1 MNHEPLLKYFPELAD
16 LERET
21 QLQILAKAY
30 DQCFG
35 PANKL
40 RIWRNNLIGGLALT
54 AVSLLLILVLG
65 PALKLPSGATAAV
78 VMLVVLPGFFVW
90 QQRKHIQELRPAV
103 NQCLAEFRSDE
114 QNKNGTTS
122 MAP

>member
-90 QQRKHIQELRPAV
+90 QQRNHIQELRPAV
-103 NQCLAEFRSDE
+103 NECLAEFRADP
-114 QNKNGTTS
+114 QNKNGAME